1 MSADPFDELLEALRC
16 LPGVGVR
23 SAQRMALQL
32 LERDREGGQRLARAL
47 ETAMH
52 DIRRC
57 RLCRN
62 FTSEESCRICAS
74 DRRSSE
80 VMCVVESPADVL
92 AIESATAFEGRYFVL
107 LGRLSPLDGIGP
119 EDLGL
124 DLLAQRLDDEAVR
137 EIIIATN
144 TTVEGEATAQYLRE
158 MAESRAIRTS
168 RLAQGVPLGGELE
181 HTDRSTLAHAF
192 SSRLPMQN

>member
-1 MSADPFDELLEALRC
+1 MSTDPFDELLEALRC
-16 LPGVGVR
+16 LPGVGAR

-32 LERDREGGQRLARAL
+32 LERDREGGRRLAEAL
-47 ETAMH
+47 RSAMR

-57 RLCRN
+57 SRCRN
-62 FTSEESCRICAS
+62 FTAEDTCRICAS

-80 VMCVVESPADVL
+80 VLCIVESPGDVL
-92 AIESATAFEGRYFVL
+92 AIEAATGFEGRYFVL

-124 DLLAQRLDDEAVR
+124 DLLARRMDEEGVA

-158 MAESRAIRTS
+158 MAHRRDIRTS

-192 SSRLPMQN
+192 SSRLPMS

>member
-16 LPGVGVR
+16 LPGVGAR

-32 LERDREGGQRLARAL
+32 LERDREGGRRLADSLA
-47 ETAMH
+47 TAMRV
-52 DIRRC
+52 IRRC
-57 RLCRN
+57 DRCRN
-62 FTSEESCRICAS
+62 FTSDDVCRICAS

-80 VMCVVESPADVL
+80 VLCIVESPGDVL
-92 AIESATAFEGRYFVL
+92 AIEGATEFQGRYFVL

-124 DLLAQRLDDEAVR
+124 DLLGERLDEEGVS
-137 EIIIATN
+137 EIVIATN

-158 MAESRAIRTS
+158 MAQARGIRTS

-192 SSRLPMQN
+192 SSRLPMR

>member
-16 LPGVGVR
+16 LPGVGAR

-32 LERDREGGQRLARAL
+32 LERDREGGRRLADAL
-47 ETAMH
+47 ATAMR

-57 RLCRN
+57 RRCRN
-62 FTSEESCRICAS
+62 FTSDEECRICRS

-80 VMCVVESPADVL
+80 VLCVVESPGDVL
-92 AIESATAFEGRYFVL
+92 AIEAATAFDGRYFVL

-124 DLLAQRLDDEAVR
+124 DLLGERLDEEGVA

-158 MAESRAIRTS
+158 MAESRRIRTS

-192 SSRLPMQN
+192 SSRLPMR

>member
-16 LPGVGVR
+16 LPGVGAR

-32 LERDREGGQRLARAL
+32 LERDREGGRRLAEAL
-47 ETAMH
+47 ATAMR

-57 RLCRN
+57 RRCRN
-62 FTSEESCRICAS
+62 FTSDEECRICAS
-74 DRRSSE
+74 SRRSSE
-80 VMCVVESPADVL
+80 VLCIVENPGDVL
-92 AIESATAFEGRYFVL
+92 AIEAATAFEGRYFVL

-124 DLLAQRLDDEAVR
+124 DLLAERLEGEGVS
-137 EIIIATN
+137 EIVIATN

-158 MAESRAIRTS
+158 MAESRGIRTS
-168 RLAQGVPLGGELE
+168 RLAQGLPLGGELE

-192 SSRLPMQN
+192 NSRLTLR

>member
-16 LPGVGVR
+16 LPGVGAR

-32 LERDREGGQRLARAL
+32 LERDREGGRRLADSLA
-47 ETAMH
+47 TAMRV
-52 DIRRC
+52 IRRC
-57 RLCRN
+57 DRCRN
-62 FTSEESCRICAS
+62 FTSDEVCRICAS

-80 VMCVVESPADVL
+80 VLCIVESPGDVL
-92 AIESATAFEGRYFVL
+92 AIEGATEFQGRYFVL

-124 DLLAQRLDDEAVR
+124 DLLGERLDEEGVS
-137 EIIIATN
+137 EIVIATN

-158 MAESRAIRTS
+158 MAQARGIRTS

-192 SSRLPMQN
+192 SSRLPMR